1 MTLRLKLGI
10 RIPLAGMLLALSAGC
25 ALQRATPLPPQ
36 QQPMER
42 AIAGHIGFLADDL
55 LEGRAAGSPGHE
67 IAARYVATQFRQFG
81 LQPGAAS
88 NSWFQT
94 VPLMESMVDAD
105 SARMELKH
113 GAETQVL
120 DAPADFLIGAPF
132 LTTNVTV
139 TAPLVFVG
147 FGVRAP
153 DQHHDDLAGVDLRGK
168 IAVVLAKA
176 PPRFPATA
184 LAHHSHARQKSR
196 ALADAGAIGVISVP
210 TPKDLVES
218 PWTRQVIQA
227 RFPAMRWLEDDG
239 TPADVVPQL
248 KVSGSLSPQ
257 GAGKVFAHAPKP
269 LAEVLLAGER
279 SETQGF
285 PLGVEATLSVRAGHR
300 RLASPNVIGVL
311 PGADPRL
318 AGESIVLTAHLDHQ
332 GRGTAVDGD
341 AIYNGAYDN
350 SVGIALMLETARVLS
365 AEGNRPRRTVV
376 FAAVTAEEKGLRGSE
391 YLAQHLPPSVGR
403 AVANVNLDMVLVTQP
418 TRRYTVL
425 GIEHSSLRG
434 PVERAAARQQLEL
447 IPDPRPE
454 RVTFV
459 RSDQYSFIRQGIPAI
474 FPKVADIP
482 GAAVVPGIVTPESF
496 IKDHYHRPSDDL
508 SLPRDAESS
517 MRFIRFMVDVV
528 RQVADADQAP
538 RWNPGDFF
546 GETFGPAKERSD
558 ARPAPLR

>member
-1 MTLRLKLGI
+1 MTSRLKLWI
-10 RIPLAGMLLALSAGC
+10 PVPLAGALLALSAGC
-25 ALQRATPLPPQ
+25 ALQRTRPLPPG

-67 IAARYVATQFRQFG
+67 IAARYVATQFRQLG

-94 VPLMESMVDAD
+94 VPLMESLVDAD

-120 DAPADFLIGAPF
+120 DAPGDFLIGAPF
-132 LTTNVTV
+132 LATNVAV

-153 DQHHDDLAGVDLRGK
+153 DQNHDDLVGVDLRGK

-196 ALADAGAIGVISVP
+196 ALAEAGAIGMISIP

-218 PWTRQVIQA
+218 PWARQIIQS

-269 LAEVLLAGER
+269 LAEVLAAGER

-285 PLGVEATLSVRAGHR
+285 PLNVEATLSVRAAHR
-300 RLASPNVIGVL
+300 RLSSPNVIGVL
-311 PGADPRL
+311 PGSDPRL

-350 SVGIALMLETARVLS
+350 AVGIALMLETARVLS

-474 FPKVADIP
+474 FPKVADVP
-482 GAAVVPGIVTPESF
+482 GTAAVPGVVTPESF

-517 MRFIRFMVDVV
+517 MRFVRFMVDVV

-546 GETFGPAKERSD
+546 GETFGT
-558 ARPAPLR
+558 RP